1 MRACKRVCVLFFSSS
16 ACELQ
21 TSDAGVCLPGDGG
34 AYCTVEVVLDGFYY
48 LSRAPL
54 SSLSSLS
61 FFFFLLHP
69 AWLQE
74 RELYLFCRG
83 TGFSCPWK

>member
-1 MRACKRVCVLFFSSS
+1 MRVTCSFPA
-16 ACELQ
+16 LQ
-21 TSDAGVCLPGDGG
+21 VSCRLQMQEFASPSDGG

-48 LSRAPL
+48 LSRHLCLPL
-54 SSLSSLS
+54 A
-61 FFFFLLHP
+61 FFFSFWHH